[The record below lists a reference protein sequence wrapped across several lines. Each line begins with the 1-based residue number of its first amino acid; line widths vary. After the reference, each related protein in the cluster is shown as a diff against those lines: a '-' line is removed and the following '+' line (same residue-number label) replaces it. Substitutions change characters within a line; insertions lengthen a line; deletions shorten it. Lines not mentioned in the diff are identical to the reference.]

1 MFKRIFKKMA
11 GNAKL
16 EKAVA
21 RGFESVE
28 QAESIASNSYK
39 KHRSFSDTLNKLI
52 DNQKNLEENA
62 ENNSGLGGK
71 MDYTS
76 MRGLFG
82 DYDQRLGSNGDD
94 ALGVMDIWR
103 KRTRRM

>member
-1 MFKRIFKKMA
+1 MIKKFKKIA
-11 GNAKL
+11 GKAKL

-21 RGFESVE
+21 RGFESIE
-28 QAESIASNSYK
+28 QAESFASKSYAK
-39 KHRSFSDTLNKLI
+39 NAARSEALNNLI
-52 DNQKNLEENA
+52 DNQKKLEENA

-76 MRGLFG
+76 MRGLLG

-103 KRTRRM
+103 KRTRGM